1 MEEAFMDLEMIG
13 SELEIDIQKAAD
25 EKAEETKRED
35 ISLAGRRVLLTEDN
49 DINMEIATE
58 VLAMYDVEV
67 IQAWNGKE
75 AVERFEKEEDGY
87 FDFILMDMQMPVMD
101 GCEAAAAIRNS
112 KKKYAKTVPI
122 IAVTANAFA
131 EDIALTKKAGM
142 DAHISKPID
151 FQILKETIAELLKKP
166 PQK

>member
-1 MEEAFMDLEMIG
+1 MDLEMIG

-75 AVERFEKEEDGY
+75 AVERFE
-87 FDFILMDMQMPVMD
+87 
-101 GCEAAAAIRNS
+101 N
-112 KKKYAKTVPI
+112 
-122 IAVTANAFA
+122 
-131 EDIALTKKAGM
+131 
-142 DAHISKPID
+142 
-151 FQILKETIAELLKKP
+151 FQILKETMAELLKKP